1 MSKQPKWAT
10 PERQSRLVDLFLRSQ
25 GFCVF
30 GHKPCLHPEHHYEVF
45 IEGLIK
51 DWVADDRA
59 QRQAEAQAEQKAI
72 HNLGERRY
80 TRRGEWSA
88 VGQDIF
94 YGGQPQFYILGYGV
108 SGLTFK
114 PFAKVR
120 LASSFV
126 HLFVDLSD
134 CLKTVSKSKRRKAIR
149 YGKGGAVETVHRAIA
164 KAVGD
169 YLK

>member
-1 MSKQPKWAT
+1 MPKLPKWAT

-30 GHKPCLHPEHHYEVF
+30 GHKPCPYPEHHYEVF
-45 IEGLIK
+45 TDDLIK

-59 QRQAEAQAEQKAI
+59 QAIAEWREEQKSI

-88 VGQDIF
+88 VGQDVF

-108 SGLTFK
+108 SGLTFR
-114 PFAKVR
+114 PFAVVR

-126 HLFVDLSD
+126 RLQVDLGD
-134 CLKTVSKSKRRKAIR
+134 CLKAVSKSKRRKAIR
-149 YGKGGAVETVHRAIA
+149 HGKGGAIETVHKAIA
-164 KAVGD
+164 KAIRD